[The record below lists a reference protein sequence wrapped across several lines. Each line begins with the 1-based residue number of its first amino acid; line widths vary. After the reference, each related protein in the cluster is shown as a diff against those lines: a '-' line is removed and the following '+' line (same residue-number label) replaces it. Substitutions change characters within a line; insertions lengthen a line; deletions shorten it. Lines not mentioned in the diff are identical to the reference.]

1 MSPKGAPERYF
12 RSGPPFYFEK
22 SGEKLCNVN
31 KKVFLKTKMLNRF
44 SKTIIIINRGIV
56 FIKSI
61 YGGCREKEGMLWKH

>member
-12 RSGPPFYFEK
+12 PSGAPFYFGK
-22 SGEKLCNVN
+22 AGEKLCNMY
-31 KKVFLKTKMLNRF
+31 KKMFLKTKMLNRF